1 MRSTIAVLTDAGVA
15 NPSIN
20 EGAKPGQRRRA
31 SERGRLRTLSR
42 RGSGVRIP
50 APAPSQNSGILHAR
64 VPVRAGGWGGPCF
77 LVHNQS

>member
-15 NPSIN
+15 NPSLS

-31 SERGRLRTLSR
+31 SRRGRLRTLSR

-50 APAPSQNSGILHAR
+50 EPAPIPHPYHAEFR
-64 VPVRAGGWGGPCF
+64 QLLRNKGEF
-77 LVHNQS
+77 